1 MTWGELLRLLKRH
14 GWREARTGKGSHLM
28 LIHPTRQS
36 VIWVARHEAQEV
48 GTGLARKILKDA
60 GIHR

>member
-1 MTWGELLRLLKRH
+1 
-14 GWREARTGKGSHLM
+14 M